1 MAGPADP
8 VASFA
13 ALDGRRL
20 PRLEARRVAL
30 RWPVQRDLPALF
42 GIFSDPEV
50 MRYWSALPLADRA
63 GARRLLAEMHEGFA
77 DGTLFEWV
85 IVRRDDDLAIGTCT
99 LFHLDREN
107 RRAEIGFTL
116 ARACWGQGLMTEALD
131 RLAAFCLEELGLR
144 RLEADVDPRNTA
156 SIRRLEG
163 MGFRREGLLRERWN
177 VGEEIQDAVFLGLL
191 AREWVRPGR

>member
-1 MAGPADP
+1 MARRTEPGSP
-8 VASFA
+8 FA
-13 ALDGRRL
+13 PLDGRRL
-20 PRLEARRVAL
+20 PRLEAVRVAL

-50 MRYWSALPLADRA
+50 MRYWSTPPLADRA
-63 GARRLLAEMHEGFA
+63 AARRLLAEMHDCFA

-85 IVRRDDDLAIGTCT
+85 IVRRHDDLAIGTCT

-116 ARACWGQGLMTEALD
+116 ARPDWGQGFMTEALD
-131 RLAAFCLEELGLR
+131 RLAAFCFEELGLR

-156 SIRRLEG
+156 SMRRLEG

-177 VGEEIQDAVFLGLL
+177 VGGELQDAVFFGLL
-191 AREWVRPGR
+191 AREWVRPAP